1 MKNDRGRRG
10 QQERGA
16 RVDEMAWKQR
26 QHEQMRWEQQ
36 LRFRE
41 EELRRWEH
49 EEFMRRSSEDRYTA
63 SLNLFTPMFFKVSIT
78 SNRNTSSV
86 RVS

>member
-1 MKNDRGRRG
+1 MQMILPVSNIF
-10 QQERGA
+10 
-16 RVDEMAWKQR
+16 

-49 EEFMRRSSEDRYTA
+49 EEFMRRSSEVIMSNTLPCFVGEVLVEVFQFNIKVQ
-63 SLNLFTPMFFKVSIT
+63 LNTKAT
-78 SNRNTSSV
+78 EKDT
-86 RVS
+86 